1 MEPLDAPLARWVR
14 EPPLALPPDAPLG
27 DALHAMAARR
37 VGSVLVV
44 DAAGTALGILT
55 RHDLLGRVLLPGMAL
70 HVPLAQVM
78 SWPVHTLDR
87 GASAQDAVLLM
98 AREGL
103 RHVPITDGGRVVGI
117 VSERD
122 LFALQRLSLRHI
134 GDAIDAAAGLPAL
147 QQAAADIR
155 RHGAQLLAQGLAPAA
170 LTALHSGLVDRLTR
184 RLVAL
189 EAAAAG
195 LDLGR
200 ACWLAFGSEGREE
213 QTVVTDQDN
222 GLVLADDLPPEAHA
236 RWRAFGAAVNAGL
249 DACGIPLCRGGVMA
263 GQAACCLSQ
272 HAWRERFA
280 HWIDHGTPQD
290 VLAATIFFDLRPV
303 AGATALALPL
313 RRFVQERAAAA
324 PRFIRQL
331 AAHALAQRPPLAWH
345 GGVAGELDLKLQGTA
360 IFVEAARVLA
370 LATGVA
376 ATGTAARLE
385 QAGAA
390 LGVPATER
398 ETWVAAFQHLQR
410 LRLAAQAAGHGNHCD
425 VAALNML
432 DRRMLR
438 ETLHVAQ
445 GLQQRVALD
454 WAR

>member
-1 MEPLDAPLARWVR
+1 
-14 EPPLALPPDAPLG
+14 
-27 DALHAMAARR
+27 
-37 VGSVLVV
+37 
-44 DAAGTALGILT
+44 
-55 RHDLLGRVLLPGMAL
+55 
-70 HVPLAQVM
+70 
-78 SWPVHTLDR
+78 
-87 GASAQDAVLLM
+87 
-98 AREGL
+98 
-103 RHVPITDGGRVVGI
+103 
-117 VSERD
+117 
-122 LFALQRLSLRHI
+122 
-134 GDAIDAAAGLPAL
+134 
-147 QQAAADIR
+147 
-155 RHGAQLLAQGLAPAA
+155 
-170 LTALHSGLVDRLTR
+170 
-184 RLVAL
+184 
-189 EAAAAG
+189 
-195 LDLGR
+195 
-200 ACWLAFGSEGREE
+200 
-213 QTVVTDQDN
+213 
-222 GLVLADDLPPEAHA
+222 
-236 RWRAFGAAVNAGL
+236 
-249 DACGIPLCRGGVMA
+249 
-263 GQAACCLSQ
+263 
-272 HAWRERFA
+272 
-280 HWIDHGTPQD
+280 

-303 AGATALALPL
+303 AGATERALPL